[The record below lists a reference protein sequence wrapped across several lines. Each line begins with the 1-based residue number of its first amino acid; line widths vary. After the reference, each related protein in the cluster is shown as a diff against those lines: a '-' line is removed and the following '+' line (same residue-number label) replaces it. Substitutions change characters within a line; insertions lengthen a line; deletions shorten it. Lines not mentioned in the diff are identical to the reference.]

1 MRHLLCTGALA
12 ASLVAGMAVPA
23 AAQSD
28 IILRLQSGSP
38 SADRVRVDSGGGFVA
53 MGSLGIG
60 LIPQSGAGERMMW
73 HPYRSAFRA
82 GSVSS
87 TGSNLWDD
95 GNIGFYSTAFGLNAA
110 AQDIYAF
117 AVGGWVNA
125 DGDAAIA
132 MGHRSTADAN
142 YAIAIGR
149 AASVDGHAGAIVL
162 TDGSTAD
169 SLLAT
174 ADNQFN
180 LRAAGG
186 IRLFT
191 NSTATSGVLIQAAA
205 SNAPWSGCSSVN
217 YIISASN
224 CAYLS
229 GAGAWTNVSDVNR
242 KHGFAAVAGE
252 DVLTRLRGMP
262 ITTWTYNAEGNEVR
276 HLGPTAQDFHAAFGL
291 SGSDDTHITT
301 VDADGVA
308 LAAAQALDA
317 RTREQAETIADQ
329 QRTIDAQGREIA
341 ELRARLERIE
351 ALLGQGSAP
360 TAKP

>member
-1 MRHLLCTGALA
+1 MKQLLCRAAFAAALTLAMA
-12 ASLVAGMAVPA
+12 APA

-28 IILRLQSGSP
+28 VILRLQSGDP
-38 SADRVRVDSGGGFVA
+38 VGDRLRVDSAGGFVA

-132 MGHRSTADAN
+132 MGHRSTADAD
-142 YAIAIGR
+142 YSIAIGR
-149 AASVDGHAGAIVL
+149 AASVNGHLGAIVL
-162 TDGSTAD
+162 TDGSTTD
-169 SLLAT
+169 SLEAS

-186 IRLFT
+186 IRLYT
-191 NSTATSGVLIQAAA
+191 NATETSGVTMSAGG
-205 SNAPWSGCSSVN
+205 NTWS
-217 YIISASN
+217 
-224 CAYLS
+224 
-229 GAGAWTNVSDVNR
+229 TVSDRNR
-242 KHGFAAVAGE
+242 KELFLPVDGE
-252 DVLTRLRGMP
+252 DVLARLRSLP
-262 ITTWTYNAEGNEVR
+262 VTTWRYISEEDRTVR
-276 HLGPTAQDFHAAFGL
+276 HIGPMAQDWHRAFGF
-291 SGSDDTHITT
+291 SASDTT
-301 VDADGVA
+301 INMGDFDGVN
-308 LAAAQALDA
+308 LAAAQALTA
-317 RTREQAETIADQ
+317 RTDALQAENAQLRTDVTVLQ
-329 QRTIDAQGREIA
+329 QENEA
-341 ELRARLERIE
+341 LRARLDRLE
-351 ALLGQGSAP
+351 ALLTAGQP
-360 TAKP
+360 QP